1 MCVYH
6 VLTASFARLG
16 LPVSDS
22 IWNVTLIF
30 SFQGSWYNGLEYGSY
45 NGNKSQLNP
54 FFYGVKLEHKPKQYT
69 YQSDAI
75 SANTHVG
82 KDFFRHHHKYR
93 VEWEPPKKDGT
104 EGYLKWFL
112 DGQFLFGINGDSL
125 KLTNTKIPDEP
136 MYLLMNTAVASSWGF
151 PKPCPDGCKCTC
163 YQCGNPE
170 CTCGLPDGFCDNFPA
185 SFEIDYIRAYQA
197 KNESKH
203 NLGCSTKDRPTDRFI
218 QGHKKDYMNTE
229 EGQKE
234 PLLPVQRGGAPCV
247 KDSQCGS
254 PMKGHCSA
262 NKCVCTDDFT
272 GPRCLSHFGFDDNP
286 PPPEDIKLSFYEF
299 SPAFLA
305 MLIFAGLAFI
315 TFVGLVVLRRRRD
328 VEKYDSLPTNDG
340 GGSQINGE
348 MVRLMQQQNTGTGSY
363 QRDGAPYNPMGAT
376 DKTVTYCVIDQRM
389 VS

>member
-1 MCVYH
+1 MYLIH
-6 VLTASFARLG
+6 NASYTFLRLF
-16 LPVSDS
+16 
-22 IWNVTLIF
+22 F
-30 SFQGSWYNGLEYGSY
+30 SSSQGSWYDGLEYGSY
-45 NGNKSQLNP
+45 NGNSSQLNP
-54 FFYGVKLEHKPKQYT
+54 FFYGVKLEHKPKQFT

-82 KDFFRHHHKYR
+82 KDFFKHHHKYR

-104 EGYLKWFL
+104 EGYLKWYL
-112 DGQFLFGINGDSL
+112 DGQFLFGINGDTL

-197 KNESKH
+197 KNESRH
-203 NLGCSTKDRPTDRFI
+203 NLGCSTKEKPTDRFI

-229 EGQKE
+229 EGQKV
-234 PLLPVQRGGAPCV
+234 PLLPVQRGGASCV

-254 PMKGHCSA
+254 PTKGHCFG

-286 PPPEDIKLSFYEF
+286 PPPEDIVVSMYEF
-299 SPAFLA
+299 SPAFSV

-315 TFVGLVVLRRRRD
+315 TFVGLFVIRRRRD
-328 VEKYDSLPTNDG
+328 FNKSYDSLPTNDG
-340 GGSQINGE
+340 GGSSSQMNGE
-348 MVRLMQQQNTGTGSY
+348 MVGRGMQQQNTTDMGSSY
-363 QRDGAPYNPMGAT
+363 QRDGTATYNPMGAI
-376 DKTVTYCVIDQRM
+376 DQKTVTYCVIDQRM